1 MKNVKNYY
9 LIDGHLEINN
19 STLKIKYSKYRY
31 ALKVLKFFGSISMIY
46 LFIKKT
52 TNYQNITGIYENI
65 KFWIF
70 GFASIYLFYL
80 FFYSLF
86 KIVWINKIELN
97 DIVKIEVENDEGED
111 IDEDSKIEI
120 TLIKNNGRKKI
131 IELQKEKNQFDPFL
145 DEIKK
150 RNSRIQIEYL

>member
-9 LIDGHLEINN
+9 LIKGYLEINN
-19 STLKIKYSKYRY
+19 STLKIKYKKYRY
-31 ALKVLKFFGSISMIY
+31 VLKVLKFFGSISFIY
-46 LFIKKT
+46 LFIKKV
-52 TNYQNITGIYENI
+52 TNYQNISGIYENI

-70 GFASIYLFYL
+70 GFASIFLVFL
-80 FFYSLF
+80 FFHSLF

-97 DIVKIEVENDEGED
+97 DILKIEVENDEEED

-131 IELQKEKNQFDPFL
+131 IELQKEKNQLESFL

-150 RNSRIQIEYL
+150 RNSRIQVEHL

>member
-1 MKNVKNYY
+1 
-9 LIDGHLEINN
+9 
-19 STLKIKYSKYRY
+19 
-31 ALKVLKFFGSISMIY
+31 MIY

-80 FFYSLF
+80 FFYLLF

-131 IELQKEKNQFDPFL
+131 IELQKEKNQFDHFL